1 MKTGRR
7 QFLFG
12 AAAFASCFGFDARA
26 GERKLRFGVMSDVH
40 IAVGGDGKPG
50 WTYGRFV
57 RALEW
62 MKAQDVDAVM
72 IAGDLTEHG
81 LDTEMALV
89 SKTWFSVFPDD
100 RGLNGKKVVRLI
112 TSGNHEFA
120 GWSYGVSHGDKDAE
134 ANFRNRSM
142 QANPGEFWERYWHE
156 PYADIF
162 TKEVNGHTF
171 VLSHYNCAQGLK
183 ACLERLKPD
192 PTRPFFYCQ
201 HVHPKGTVCWEGCSD
216 DGGGATEALSN
227 FPNAIAFSGHTHEP
241 ANDPRSIWQGTF
253 TSIGTG
259 AVSQL
264 FLQCGRENYLLDKG
278 DKRDPELP
286 RMKLSDGTSVLL
298 VDVYDDRLVLSY
310 RSALSGF
317 EDTICEDR
325 IVRLP
330 ACTSGETR
338 PWRFS
343 SRKAAAQ
350 PPQFAAGTSV
360 SVEQPSQPGKTRK
373 GKPSRQIVVSF
384 PPAVRSYADGGLKDY
399 EIAAEIRMPDGRVL
413 PGPVRRL
420 YALAHYLPEAM
431 ALSLIKRKAR
441 GVERCPF
448 ACDLF
453 SEGSEVRFRVTPFD
467 AWDKPGRPIFSDW
480 TKKALMEG

>member
-1 MKTGRR
+1 MKTQRR
-7 QFLFG
+7 EFLFG
-12 AAAFASCFGFDARA
+12 AAAFVSCFGLAARA
-26 GERKLRFGVMSDVH
+26 GERKLRFGVMSDIH
-40 IAVGGDGKPG
+40 IAVDVNGKPG
-50 WTYGRFV
+50 WTYRRFV

-62 MKAQDVDAVM
+62 MKTQDVDAVM

-89 SKTWFSVFPDD
+89 SKTWFSVFPED

-112 TSGNHEFA
+112 TSGNHEFD
-120 GWSYGVSHGDKDAE
+120 GWRYGHRGETDVE
-134 ANFRNRSM
+134 AKYWHRSM
-142 QANPGEFWERYWHE
+142 AKDPAGYWERYWHE

-162 TKEVNGHTF
+162 TKEVNGYTF
-171 VLSHYNCAQGLK
+171 VLSHYNRWQGLRTH
-183 ACLERLKPD
+183 LQQLNPN
-192 PTRPFFYCQ
+192 PHRPFFYCQ

-216 DGGGATEALSN
+216 DGGVATEALSN

-264 FLQCGRENYLLDKG
+264 FLQRGRENYLLDKG

-286 RMKLSDGTSVLL
+286 RMKLSDGTNVLL

-325 IVRLP
+325 VVRLP
-330 ACTSGETR
+330 ACTSDEAR
-338 PWRFS
+338 PWQFS

-350 PPQFAAGTSV
+350 PPQFAAGTFV
-360 SVEQPSQPGKTRK
+360 SVEQPSYPGKTRK

-384 PPAVRSYADGGLKDY
+384 LPAARLCADGGLKDY
-399 EIAAEIRMPDGRVL
+399 EIAAEVRMSDGRVSL
-413 PGPVRRL
+413 GPVRRL
-420 YALAHYLPEAM
+420 YALGHYLPEAK
-431 ALSLIKRKAR
+431 AQSLIKRKGR

-448 ACDLF
+448 ARDLF
-453 SEGSEVRFRVTPFD
+453 PDGTEFRFRVTPFD
-467 AWDKPGRPIFSDW
+467 AWDNPGRSIVSEW
-480 TKKALMEG
+480 VRG